1 MNANT
6 IQGRRRSRLKILV
19 VVLATVLGGTGAAAG
34 ISKSADA
41 GGDITVVAEFEDASP
56 LVVGNQVKLDGV
68 VVGTVESI
76 EARRNKAAVAM
87 ILDRS
92 AQPLHQDARAII
104 RPVTI
109 LGERFVDLDRGTP
122 SAPLLS
128 TGAVL
133 PASQTRQ
140 ATDLDEVLN
149 IVDEP
154 TGKSLAALVTV
165 LGQGMQGRGKD
176 AADAIAVLE
185 SAMRDTD
192 RLVEVLQE
200 HTRLLNEL
208 VSRAQPVADA
218 LAADN
223 GEALDRLVG
232 SVHRVV
238 QSTAQKDEALD
249 AVLSQLPAT
258 LSEARATL
266 GRLAGTSE
274 ATTPVLAGLRPTTD
288 NLNAISEELR
298 EFSRTAQPALAS
310 AEPVLAHAEELLNQA
325 RPVVAEMRK
334 AGKDLKG
341 TASAAKPLVARLTGN
356 IDNVLN
362 FFRYWAMATN
372 GWDGLSHYF
381 RGMVIINPQ
390 QISGLLPKTSETEIA
405 GAKGEK
411 PALKRNNERVVW
423 QQLPELQGGVSGLLD
438 SSRLSSRDGGVTGLS
453 QQQEGRAL
461 DFLLGGSR

>member
-1 MNANT
+1 M
-6 IQGRRRSRLKILV
+6 
-19 VVLATVLGGTGAAAG
+19 VVLATLLGGTGAAAG
-34 ISKSADA
+34 IGKSADA
-41 GGDITVVAEFEDASP
+41 GGDMTVVAEFEDASP

-87 ILDRS
+87 KLDRS
-92 AQPLHQDARAII
+92 AQPLHQDAQAII

-149 IVDEP
+149 MVDEP
-154 TGKSLAALVTV
+154 TGKSLAALVTT

-192 RLVEVLQE
+192 GLVEVLKE
-200 HTRLLNEL
+200 HTRLLNDL
-208 VSRAQPVADA
+208 VSTAQPVADA
-218 LAADN
+218 LAADD
-223 GEALDRLVG
+223 GETLDRLVG
-232 SVHRVV
+232 SIHRVV
-238 QSTAQKDEALD
+238 QSTSQKDEALD

-356 IDNVLN
+356 IENVLN

-390 QISGLLPKTSETEIA
+390 QITGLLPKTSATELT

-411 PALKRNNERVVW
+411 PPPKRNNERAVW

-438 SSRLSSRDGGVTGLS
+438 SSRPSSRDGGVTGLS